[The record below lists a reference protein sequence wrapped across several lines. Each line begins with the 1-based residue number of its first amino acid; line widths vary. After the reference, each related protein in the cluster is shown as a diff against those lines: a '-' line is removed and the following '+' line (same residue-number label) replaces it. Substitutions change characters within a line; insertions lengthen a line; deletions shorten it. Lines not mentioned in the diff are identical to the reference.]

1 MKIFKV
7 AVLCCASALVLG
19 SCNKGGS
26 SVKLR
31 NSVDSMSYSIGV
43 IIGTN
48 LKENAGLDEINDKVF
63 AQAIREIMAGKKS
76 KITPEEADKFLN
88 EYMMQQQAKVGKKNL
103 EEGKKFLDENKKK
116 SGIVTLA
123 SGVQYQVINEGSG
136 ACPKDTDMVT
146 VNYTGTLIDGT
157 VFDSSVER
165 GQPAS
170 FPVNRVIPGWSEAL
184 KLMKPGAK
192 WKVFIPSE
200 LAYGERGAGGKI
212 KPNAVLIFEIE
223 LISIGAPKEAGK

>member
-1 MKIFKV
+1 
-7 AVLCCASALVLG
+7 
-19 SCNKGGS
+19 
-26 SVKLR
+26 
-31 NSVDSMSYSIGV
+31 
-43 IIGTN
+43 
-48 LKENAGLDEINDKVF
+48 
-63 AQAIREIMAGKKS
+63 
-76 KITPEEADKFLN
+76 
-88 EYMMQQQAKVGKKNL
+88 
-103 EEGKKFLDENKKK
+103 
-116 SGIVTLA
+116 
-123 SGVQYQVINEGSG
+123 
-136 ACPKDTDMVT
+136 MVT